1 MNFIDHFDSVLS
13 LSEGQIPVCSG
24 CLKKVQGDE
33 LKSCSGCLKA
43 KYCSRACQK
52 KHWKVHKKVCSD
64 AKTLRF
70 QVADRVRISVGGEWD
85 PWKKGMIIGLYMF
98 SRKNYPYSIMCDDG
112 SLMHA
117 PEDSDI
123 YIQKLDDEALV
134 LCNKDGKPLTPLPVP
149 RSPAEVRAAELR
161 NEALFRE
168 APPEDD
174 CPLCGLR
181 FPMKS
186 ETMYRK

>member
-1 MNFIDHFDSVLS
+1 
-13 LSEGQIPVCSG
+13 
-24 CLKKVQGDE
+24 
-33 LKSCSGCLKA
+33 
-43 KYCSRACQK
+43 
-52 KHWKVHKKVCSD
+52 
-64 AKTLRF
+64 
-70 QVADRVRISVGGEWD
+70 
-85 PWKKGMIIGLYMF
+85 MIIGLYMF

-123 YIQKLDDEALV
+123 YIQKLDDEAFV
-134 LCNKDGKPLTPLPVP
+134 LCDKDGKPLTPVPVP

-161 NEALFRE
+161 NEALFKE

>member
-13 LSEGQIPVCSG
+13 LSEGEVPVCSG
-24 CLKKVQGDE
+24 CLKKVRGDK

-52 KHWKVHKKVCSD
+52 KHWKVHKKICSD
-64 AKTLRF
+64 AKSLRF
-70 QVADRVRISVGGEWD
+70 KVADRVRIAVGGEWD
-85 PWKKGMIIGLYMF
+85 PWKKGMIVALYNE
-98 SRKNYPYSIMCDDG
+98 KNFPYSIMCDDG
-112 SLMHA
+112 TLLNA

-123 YIQKLDDEALV
+123 VIQKLDDEAFV
-134 LCNKDGKPLTPLPVP
+134 LCNKDGKPLTPLPVS
-149 RSPAEVRAAELR
+149 RSPDEVRAAELR
-161 NEALFRE
+161 NEALFKE